1 MDKSIQ
7 YNFNDLRAKDF
18 ISLSDGK
25 NLGRI
30 SDAVISY
37 PEYKINGFYV
47 REKCFCW
54 FSKNELYVPV
64 SSIVK
69 IGEDAI
75 LCDLEKRNEKPKKPK
90 LPCCGHGERRDFDEY
105 E

>member
-1 MDKSIQ
+1 VQLS
-7 YNFNDLRAKDF
+7 YNDLCAKDV

-30 SDAVISY
+30 SDAVIRY
-37 PEYKINGFYV
+37 PEYKIKGFFVKERKGFFWSRAEIYI
-47 REKCFCW
+47 
-54 FSKNELYVPV
+54 PV
-64 SSIVK
+64 SNIVK

-75 LCDLEKRNEKPKKPK
+75 LCNVDEKGDKGKDCKPACKPFCKPNDRRNY
-90 LPCCGHGERRDFDEY
+90 DEY